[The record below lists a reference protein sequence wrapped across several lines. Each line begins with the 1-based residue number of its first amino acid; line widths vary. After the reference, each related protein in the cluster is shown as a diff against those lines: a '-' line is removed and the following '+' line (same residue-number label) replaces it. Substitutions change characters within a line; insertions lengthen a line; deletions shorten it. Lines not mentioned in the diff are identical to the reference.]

1 MKLEHCTNFLLLRT
15 SQLVNLLFK
24 AELEPYGVTPGQ
36 SAVLKCLWDKNGQAV
51 KQLAERLILDSS
63 SMTSILDRL
72 EQKGLIERH
81 PDAQDR
87 RALKVL
93 ATEKA
98 GELEMPIRD
107 ALKRANEKSIE
118 LLGETITKRLVE
130 LLPEIK
136 KFYTL

>member
-1 MKLEHCTNFLLLRT
+1 M
-15 SQLVNLLFK
+15 
-24 AELEPYGVTPGQ
+24 
-36 SAVLKCLWDKNGQAV
+36 
-51 KQLAERLILDSS
+51 
-63 SMTSILDRL
+63 
-72 EQKGLIERH
+72 
-81 PDAQDR
+81 
-87 RALKVL
+87 KVL